1 MKRRFAAP
9 EHDVTFILHRS
20 TLVALAT
27 LLGFALRLPL
37 NDVIPPRWDEGW
49 SIAHASL
56 PIAELL
62 LITAADVHP
71 PLYYLLLGAWQRM
84 TGHNLFAA
92 RYLSVLLS
100 TTAIPLAYV
109 TARAWSRSQRVAVL
123 AAFFM
128 AWMPL
133 AVYYGAVVRMYA
145 LAPSFVLLAAYG
157 ACRRLEIGDWKLG
170 RNSISHLQSLIMFA
184 VGAAGVMLTL
194 YHAVWALAAIAIYA
208 FGRAIMHRKRCAA
221 RDFALSTGVAAL
233 IFAPWGVFAVPQ
245 FLSRAAAE
253 ATTNIGQRFP
263 VSYFL
268 HQGVFDLMMAQQAG
282 VAGPLV
288 IGLIVVAGVAVAAI
302 RKHPIV
308 LLALPLTMIA
318 FTLLGVAFAARQW
331 AFNARMLI
339 CAAPA
344 LAMLLGWSFDQVL
357 VANARDAGRTTHDAK
372 RKTQDAIRHAP
383 FALFSLALLAV
394 YWPTSTSFVY
404 AKTLEVFD
412 PYNPHTYRAHIAPL
426 ARSDDLVFFNVLS
439 PAGFYALDRQAGDP
453 GWSYALTW
461 DPVIEPRGRWEARIT
476 EAAQRH
482 DRLWI
487 VLYRGL
493 AGKNGDLR
501 GWMDSNFYPAHAQWG
516 EEEVFYGLY
525 GVARG
530 KLQPSD
536 AAGVRWGEVVLES
549 AYLPRAI
556 SPGDIMPVALTW
568 RAEAPVSRNYKV
580 FVHAIQPDGSVIA
593 QHDAQPL
600 NDLRPMT
607 TWPLG
612 EAVRDNHG
620 LALPA
625 DYRGPLRIVAGLYDP
640 DTGARL
646 RTTGGTDAVTLAT
659 VIVR

>member
-1 MKRRFAAP
+1 M
-9 EHDVTFILHRS
+9 TFLLRAS

-37 NDVIPPRWDEGW
+37 NDAIPPRWDEGW

-56 PIAELL
+56 SLGELL
-62 LITAADVHP
+62 TITAADVHP
-71 PLYYLLLGAWQRM
+71 PLYYLLLSAWQRAV
-84 TGHNLFAA
+84 GYDLFAA
-92 RYLSVLLS
+92 RYLSVLMS
-100 TTAIPLAYV
+100 TTAIPLTYV
-109 TARAWSRSQRVAVL
+109 VAKVWSRSQRIAIL
-123 AAFFM
+123 AACFM

-157 ACRRLEIGDWKLG
+157 AHRRLEIGDRRLRRG
-170 RNSISHLQSLIMFA
+170 AISDLQSLIILA
-184 VGAAGVMLTL
+184 VGLAGAMLTL
-194 YHAVWALAAIAIYA
+194 YHAVWALVAIVIYA
-208 FGRAIMHRKRCAA
+208 LGHAGLWRDRRAACDI
-221 RDFALSTGVAAL
+221 ALSVGAAVL
-233 IFAPWGVFAVPQ
+233 IFAPWGLFAVPQ
-245 FLSRAAAE
+245 FLGRAAAE
-253 ATTNIGQRFP
+253 ATTNIGQQIP
-263 VSYFL
+263 MSYFVR
-268 HQGVFDLMMAQQAG
+268 QGVFDLTMAQQIG
-282 VAGPLV
+282 IAGPLV
-288 IGLIVVAGVAVAAI
+288 IGLIVVAGVATASI
-302 RKHPIV
+302 RRQALG
-308 LLALPLTMIA
+308 LLVLPLAMIV

-339 CAAPA
+339 CATPA
-344 LAMLLGWSFDQVL
+344 LAMLLGWSFDQIL
-357 VANARDAGRTTHDAK
+357 AAGARNAGRRPQAAK
-372 RKTQDAIRHAP
+372 RKTHDAIRYAP
-383 FALFSLALLAV
+383 SILLSLALLAV

-412 PYNPHTYRAHIAPL
+412 PYNPHIYHAHIAPL

-439 PAGFYALDRQAGDP
+439 PAGFYALDRRAGDP

-461 DPVIEPRGRWEARIT
+461 DPVIEPRARWEARIAH
-476 EAAQRH
+476 AAQRY

-525 GVARG
+525 GVARDD
-530 KLQPSD
+530 LLTSNT
-536 AAGVRWGEVVLES
+536 AGARWGEIVLET
-549 AYLPRAI
+549 ARLPEAV
-556 SPGDIMPVALTW
+556 SPGAILPVALTW
-568 RAEAPVSRNYKV
+568 RAAAPIGRNYKV
-580 FVHAIQPDGSVIA
+580 FVHALRPDGSVIA

-625 DYRGPLRIVAGLYDP
+625 DYRGPLRIVVGLYDP
-640 DTGARL
+640 DSGKRR
-646 RTTGGTDAVTLAT
+646 RTTDGTEAVMLAT
-659 VIVR
+659 VVVR

>member
-1 MKRRFAAP
+1 MKRSRVAP
-9 EHDVTFILHRS
+9 EHNVKFIFHSS
-20 TLVALAT
+20 TWVALAT

-37 NDVIPPRWDEGW
+37 NGVIPPRWDEGW

-56 PIAELL
+56 PVAELL
-62 LITAADVHP
+62 FITAADVHP
-71 PLYYLLLGAWQRM
+71 PLYYLALSAWQRV
-84 TGHNLFAA
+84 TGHELFAA

-109 TARAWSRSQRVAVL
+109 AARAWSRSQRTAVL

-157 ACRRLEIGDWKLG
+157 ACRRLAIGEWRSESG
-170 RNSISHLQSLIMFA
+170 AIPRLQPTVLFA
-184 VGAAGVMLTL
+184 VGTAGAMLTL

-208 FGRAIMHRKRCAA
+208 MGCAGTQ
-221 RDFALSTGVAAL
+221 RDRRITRDIALSTTVAVL
-233 IFAPWGVFAVPQ
+233 IFAPWGLYAVPQ

-263 VSYFL
+263 VNYFVR
-268 HQGVFDLMMAQQAG
+268 QGIFDLTMAQKAG
-282 VAGPLV
+282 IAGPLV
-288 IGLIVVAGVAVAAI
+288 IGLIIVAGITAALV
-302 RKHPIV
+302 RKCRPS
-308 LLALPLTMIA
+308 LLALPLGIIA

-339 CAAPA
+339 CATPA
-344 LAMLLGWSFDQVL
+344 LAMLLGWSFDQL
-357 VANARDAGRTTHDAK
+357 LRAGAGDAERKPRDAM
-372 RKTQDAIRHAP
+372 RHIP
-383 FALFSLALLAV
+383 LVLLSLALFAV

-404 AKTLEVFD
+404 VKMLEVFD

-426 ARSDDLVFFNVLS
+426 ARPGDLVFFNVLS

-453 GWSYALTW
+453 RWSYALTW
-461 DPVIEPRGRWEARIT
+461 DPVIEPRGRWETRIT
-476 EAAQRH
+476 QATQQH

-493 AGKNGDLR
+493 AGQNGHLR

-525 GVARG
+525 GVARDELLPG
-530 KLQPSD
+530 N
-536 AAGVRWGEVVLES
+536 AAGARWGDVILED
-549 AYLPRAI
+549 ARLPKAV
-556 SPGDIMPVALTW
+556 SPGAVVPVALTW
-568 RAEAPVSRNYKV
+568 RAEAPIPRNYKV
-580 FVHAIQPDGSVIA
+580 FVHAIRPDGGMAA

-607 TWPLG
+607 IWPVG
-612 EAVRDNHG
+612 EAVRDHHG

-625 DYRGPLRIVAGLYDP
+625 DYRGPLQIVAGLYDP
-640 DTGARL
+640 DTGERL
-646 RTTGGTDAVTLAT
+646 RTTSGADAVTLAT
-659 VIVR
+659 VVVW

>member
-1 MKRRFAAP
+1 MKSIG
-9 EHDVTFILHRS
+9 HNS
-20 TLVALAT
+20 TWVAWAT

-56 PIAELL
+56 PVAELL
-62 LITAADVHP
+62 FITAADVHP
-71 PLYYLLLGAWQRM
+71 PLYYLMLSAWQHV
-84 TGHNLFAA
+84 TGHELFAA

-100 TTAIPLAYV
+100 TTAIPLTYV
-109 TARAWSRSQRVAVL
+109 AMRAWSRSQRTAVL
-123 AAFFM
+123 GAFFM
-128 AWMPL
+128 AWLPL

-145 LAPSFVLLAAYG
+145 LAPSLVLLAAYG
-157 ACRRLEIGDWKLG
+157 ACRKLESGDWRLG
-170 RNSISHLQSLIMFA
+170 RNSNLQSPISNLQSPIILV
-184 VGAAGVMLTL
+184 VGAAGAMLTL

-208 FGRAIMHRKRCAA
+208 LGWAIVHHNQRAA
-221 RDFALSTGVAAL
+221 RNIALSVGAAAL
-233 IFAPWGVFAVPQ
+233 IFAPWGRYAVPQ
-245 FLSRAAAE
+245 LLSRAAAE
-253 ATTNIGQRFP
+253 AKTNIGQQFP
-263 VSYFL
+263 VSYFAR
-268 HQGVFDLMMAQQAG
+268 QGIFDLTMAQQVG
-282 VAGPLV
+282 VAGPLA
-288 IGLIVVAGVAVAAI
+288 IGLIIVAGIVATVA
-302 RKHPIV
+302 RKRRPSR
-308 LLALPLTMIA
+308 LALPLMIIA

-339 CAAPA
+339 CATPA
-344 LAMLLGWSFDQVL
+344 LAMLLGWSFDQLLTETAHTVESQ
-357 VANARDAGRTTHDAK
+357 VRDRMRRIAPALAG
-372 RKTQDAIRHAP
+372 
-383 FALFSLALLAV
+383 LALLVV

-412 PYNPHTYRAHIAPL
+412 PYDPHTYRAHIAPL

-461 DPVIEPRGRWEARIT
+461 DPVIEPRERWEARIT
-476 EAAQRH
+476 QAAQQH

-493 AGKNGDLR
+493 AGQNGHLR

-516 EEEVFYGLY
+516 EEAVFYGLY
-525 GVARG
+525 GVARDP
-530 KLQPSD
+530 LLPSD
-536 AAGVRWGEVVLES
+536 AAGARWGDLILED
-549 AYLPRAI
+549 ARLPQAA
-556 SPGDIMPVALTW
+556 SPGAIVPVALTW
-568 RAEAPVSRNYKV
+568 RAEAPVLRNYKV
-580 FVHAIQPDGSVIA
+580 FVHAIRPDGSLAA

-607 TWPLG
+607 TWTIG

-640 DTGARL
+640 DTGERL
-646 RTTGGTDAVTLAT
+646 RADSGTDAVTLAT
-659 VIVR
+659 IIVS

>member
-1 MKRRFAAP
+1 MRRRFAAP
-9 EHDVTFILHRS
+9 EHNVTFSLRS
-20 TLVALAT
+20 STVVALAT

-71 PLYYLLLGAWQRM
+71 PLYYLLLGAWQHA
-84 TGHNLFAA
+84 TGYDLFAA

-157 ACRRLEIGDWKLG
+157 ACRRLEIGDWRLG
-170 RNSISHLQSLIMFA
+170 RNSNLQSPIILA
-184 VGAAGVMLTL
+184 VGAAGAMLTL
-194 YHAVWALAAIAIYA
+194 YHAVWALATIAVYA
-208 FGRAIMHRKRCAA
+208 LGRAIMHRNRCAA
-221 RDFALSTGVAAL
+221 RDIALSTGVAAL
-233 IFAPWGVFAVPQ
+233 VFAPWGVFAVPQ

-253 ATTNIGQRFP
+253 ATTNIGQQFP
-263 VSYFL
+263 VSYFVR
-268 HQGVFDLMMAQQAG
+268 QGVFDLTMAQQAG
-282 VAGPLV
+282 IAAPLV
-288 IGLIVVAGVAVAAI
+288 IGLIVIAGVAVATI

-308 LLALPLTMIA
+308 LLALPLTMIV

-344 LAMLLGWSFDQVL
+344 VAMLLGWSLDQVL
-357 VANARDAGRTTHDAK
+357 VASAHDARRTTHDPK
-372 RKTQDAIRHAP
+372 RKTQYAIRYAP
-383 FALFSLALLAV
+383 IALLSLALLAV

-439 PAGFYALDRQAGDP
+439 PAGFYALNRQAGDP

-461 DPVIEPRGRWEARIT
+461 DPVIEPREHWEARIT

-525 GVARG
+525 GVARDELRPG
-530 KLQPSD
+530 D
-536 AAGVRWGEVVLES
+536 AAGIRWGEVVLES
-549 AYLPRAI
+549 ARLPGTI
-556 SPGDIMPVALTW
+556 SPGDIVPVALAW

-580 FVHAIQPDGSVIA
+580 FVHAIRPDGSVIA

-607 TWPLG
+607 TWPMG
-612 EAVRDNHG
+612 EAVRDHHG

-640 DTGARL
+640 DTGERL
-646 RTTGGTDAVTLAT
+646 RTTSGADGVTLAT
-659 VIVR
+659 VVVR